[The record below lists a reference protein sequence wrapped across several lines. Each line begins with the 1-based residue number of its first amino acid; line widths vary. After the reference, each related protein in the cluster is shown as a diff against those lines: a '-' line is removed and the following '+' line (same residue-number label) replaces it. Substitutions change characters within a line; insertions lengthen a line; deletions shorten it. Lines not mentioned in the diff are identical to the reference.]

1 MPVHVAMMAFFAA
14 SVTLQA
20 EPATEVKAFEAATD
34 TMSKEEVR
42 QYMGRGPDEALTPHL
57 WRYRGSWTN
66 SETLETFNT
75 VDLAFGMLT
84 DSHKYGVMRY
94 MWDNTTANPD
104 GLP

>member
-1 MPVHVAMMAFFAA
+1 MAFLI
-14 SVTLQA
+14 SVVTLQA
-20 EPATEVKAFEAATD
+20 EPATEVNTFEAQTD
-34 TMSKEEVR
+34 TLSKNEIR
-42 QYMGRGPDEALTPHL
+42 QYMGRGPDEEITPHL

-66 SETLETFNT
+66 SNTLERFNT

-94 MWDNTTANPD
+94 TWDNTSENPD